1 MARSLEEIDA
11 DIAKVKAE
19 MALRNKYTQGFNQPQ
34 TKVGWASYIINNDRG
49 LLDQYQTREDV
60 WKKQIE
66 QQLYQ
71 AEQNRLQ
78 RDNAKE
84 IAGMS
89 KSSGSTSAD
98 KLEQFAKF
106 NREREIAEA
115 DYEAALE
122 NLDPN
127 DEISKANVKKMAA
140 KLNYLYSLQPELN
153 YDAVNPDYNKPGK
166 SVEIKRNKSALDA
179 LINKNVWDDPDRDEA
194 YRLLYTL
201 PEEMQPDYVTKIANH
216 KGTTGDQARKDA
228 AIIRDFNN
236 MTSGEQAKYIA
247 DNPNTAKRL
256 NLQQRKSK

>member
-19 MALRNKYTQGFNQPQ
+19 MALRNKYTQGFNQPH

-49 LLDQYQTREDV
+49 LLDQYQTREDA

-71 AEQNRLQ
+71 AAENEANRK
-78 RDNAKE
+78 NAKE

-98 KLEQFAKF
+98 RLEQFAKF

-140 KLNYLYSLQPELN
+140 KLNYLYGLQPELN
-153 YDAVNPDYNKPGK
+153 YDMVKPDYNKPGK
-166 SVEIKRNKSALDA
+166 SVELKRNKSALDA
-179 LINKNVWDDPDRDEA
+179 LINKKVWTDEDRNNA
-194 YRLLYTL
+194 NSLLQTL
-201 PEEMQPDYVTKIANH
+201 PEDVQPDYATKIANH
-216 KGTTGDQARKDA
+216 AGTTGDQARKDA
-228 AIIRDFNN
+228 ETKARYNN
-236 MTSGEQAKYIA
+236 MSPSEQRRWKKN
-247 DNPNTAKRL
+247 NPNTAKRL
-256 NLQQRKSK
+256 GL

>member
-49 LLDQYQTREDV
+49 LLDQYQTREDA

-71 AEQNRLQ
+71 AEQNKLQ
-78 RDNAKE
+78 RDATKE
-84 IAGMS
+84 IAAMS

-166 SVEIKRNKSALDA
+166 SVQIKRNKAALEA
-179 LINKNVWDDPDRDEA
+179 LINKNVWTDEDRDNA
-194 YRLLYTL
+194 NALLQTL
-201 PEEMQPDYVTKIANH
+201 PEEMQPDYATKIANH

-228 AIIRDFNN
+228 ETIARYNN
-236 MTSGEQAKYIA
+236 MSPA
-247 DNPNTAKRL
+247 DQRRWKKNNPNTAKRL
-256 NLQQRKSK
+256 GL

>member
-49 LLDQYQTREDV
+49 LLDQYQTREDA

-71 AEQNRLQ
+71 AAENEANRK
-78 RDNAKE
+78 NAKE

-98 KLEQFAKF
+98 RLEQFAKF

-140 KLNYLYSLQPELN
+140 KLNYLYGLQPELN
-153 YDAVNPDYNKPGK
+153 YDMVKPDYNKPGK
-166 SVEIKRNKSALDA
+166 SVELKRNKSALDA
-179 LINKNVWDDPDRDEA
+179 LINKKVWTDEDRNNA
-194 YRLLYTL
+194 NSLLQTL
-201 PEEMQPDYVTKIANH
+201 PEDVQPDYATKIANH
-216 KGTTGDQARKDA
+216 TGTTGDQARKDA
-228 AIIRDFNN
+228 ATKARYNN
-236 MTSGEQAKYIA
+236 MSPAEQRRWKKN
-247 DNPNTAKRL
+247 NPNTAKRL
-256 NLQQRKSK
+256 GL